1 MFVRP
6 CQILLAVLDNTSARG
21 NMAPAGKAFTTS
33 GHRRLQPR
41 AFHNQRPRAIAATGF
56 LQPRGCKFLTQAL
69 HAATCHVHGSN
80 RSPVGETAVDRFLG
94 TGVGLKASAKKDEV
108 SFRRQVAEQF
118 CFALQF
124 ADIRR
129 RLTEDD

>member
-1 MFVRP
+1 MLHEQRSVCP
-6 CQILLAVLDNTSARG
+6 VVE
-21 NMAPAGKAFTTS
+21 
-33 GHRRLQPR
+33 RLR
-41 AFHNQRPRAIAATGF
+41 WRD
-56 LQPRGCKFLTQAL
+56 
-69 HAATCHVHGSN
+69 
-80 RSPVGETAVDRFLG
+80 RSPGGETAVDRFLG